1 MYVVVGLAHF
11 ICPMSHSTVISWDFC
26 FVSERCLMLVSCVY
40 KSVFVIVEQSK
51 EKTLTSRIQYEFS
64 TAV

>member
-1 MYVVVGLAHF
+1 
-11 ICPMSHSTVISWDFC
+11 
-26 FVSERCLMLVSCVY
+26 MLVSCAY